1 MIKPLKNNSG
11 MTIIS
16 VVVAFGILVTA
27 CILFT
32 KGMQLATN
40 MIIMTGDE
48 KDGIKDSIIKYYT
61 ERATEPTSEVA
72 LDFNK
77 PSDDPSVPPQFV
89 FKLHLPIAKTE
100 PEKDHSGNLEEY
112 SYGFEF
118 FSSNKARG
126 IEPPTVP
133 PPEGP

>member
-1 MIKPLKNNSG
+1 MFKPLKNNSG

-40 MIIMTGDE
+40 MIIMADDE
-48 KDGIKDSIIKYYT
+48 KVGIEESIEDYYK
-61 ERATEPTSEVA
+61 EKTSEHTTEMINFST
-72 LDFNK
+72 D
-77 PSDDPSVPPQFV
+77 SDPAFSFD
-89 FKLHLPIAKTE
+89 LPVSKNE
-100 PEKDHSGNLEEY
+100 GSSEEY
-112 SYGFEF
+112 HYGFKYFYSKEL
-118 FSSNKARG
+118 
-126 IEPPTVP
+126 ETVPP